1 MSGDIAV
8 PDISIAEAVDSTMQ
22 PEAVAQWLK
31 QLTRRDPVEA
41 GQAMLDRLRAING
54 QRLRITIRQEVS
66 EHFFAAVHWL
76 LPVIE
81 ERLNAGVLPLQAED
95 RAMARVTSDLLGQLT
110 ASYQTLFSEQSR
122 RLFGFASS
130 GRALLPV
137 VRSMQLFTTRLALC
151 YRTYSSPPKGA
162 WTDLH
167 ELYQFAARRGLAHR
181 TLPGEMA
188 SPISVY
194 RRALLTA
201 FANPLQFLPGD
212 LDLVELLITELGGL
226 AHLGFA
232 MDRRPHVG
240 LFVVKPQRDLPGYA
254 VSKRH
259 HPVPHH
265 HDLLLNSAPLA
276 EALAAKITHL
286 ADGGAVGHLGF
297 PPHVDAERAR
307 ALLARLLTHWGA
319 VSQRRFNRLRTHA
332 RVGVCVGI
340 EAIWTFLNS
349 PDDQPEAPTEWTVT
363 NESPRG
369 FALMHVSGP
378 ITPIRVGE
386 VVGLRARE
394 QRMCHICVV
403 RWVLSDNPQHLELGL
418 EEIAPNARPVQLRR
432 TRDAA
437 AMLPHHALLLPEEPT
452 HNRAASLVAPLAS
465 LDSTCEL
472 SVGELQAKL
481 KVKPTLL
488 VEQTSSV
495 QLLQFSSVA

>member
-1 MSGDIAV
+1 MSTDLVVPELGTAEGGD
-8 PDISIAEAVDSTMQ
+8 SSLQ
-22 PEAVAQWLK
+22 PESIAQWLRQQARK
-31 QLTRRDPVEA
+31 DPVQA
-41 GQAMLDRLRAING
+41 SHAMLERLTKLNG
-54 QRLRITIRQEVS
+54 QRVRITVRQEIS
-66 EHFFAAVHWL
+66 EHFYAAVQWL
-76 LPVIE
+76 LPVIA
-81 ERLNAGVLPLQAED
+81 ERLNAGVLPLSAED
-95 RAMARVTSDLLGQLT
+95 RAVARVAGELLSQLT
-110 ASYQTLFSEQSR
+110 ASYQTLFNEQSR

-137 VRSMQLFTTRLALC
+137 VRSMQLFTERLGLS
-151 YRTYSSPPKGA
+151 YRTYSSPPKAA

-181 TLPGEMA
+181 TLPGETA

-194 RRALLTA
+194 KRALLIA

-212 LDLVELLITELGGL
+212 LDLVEALVKELGNT

-232 MDRRPHVG
+232 MERRPHVG

-259 HPVPHH
+259 HPVPQH
-265 HDLLLNSAPLA
+265 HDLLLNSAPVA
-276 EALAAKITHL
+276 EALASKL
-286 ADGGAVGHLGF
+286 ARLGSGGSVSEVGL
-297 PPHVDAERAR
+297 PSSVDVERAR

-319 VSQRRFNRLRTHA
+319 VSHRRFNRLRTHA
-332 RVGVCVGI
+332 RVDVCVGI
-340 EAIWTFLNS
+340 ESIWSFLNA
-349 PDDQPEAPTEWTVT
+349 PEGEVAPPTEWTVT

-403 RWVLSDNPQHLELGL
+403 RWVLSDNPHHLELGL
-418 EEIAPNARPVQLRR
+418 EEISPNARPVQLRLAHGEAE
-432 TRDAA
+432 TAQ
-437 AMLPHHALLLPEEPT
+437 HALLLPEEPG
-452 HNRAASLVAPLAS
+452 HNRAASLLAPIS
-465 LDSTCEL
+465 RLDATCEM

-495 QLLQFSSVA
+495 QLLQFSSVG